1 MASEN
6 TIQNLVHN
14 LEQGSLA
21 SIIRRILFVVV
32 VLTIA
37 TIYIIFKFRGLEH
50 GTAMDQAQIAREI
63 ARGKGFITQ
72 TIRPLA
78 IAQLESN
85 NKSVSAV
92 AFPDTY
98 HAPIYPYLLAPA
110 LTFVKEGWNPEK
122 QGQEIIYAGDRI
134 IAIMGILFFL
144 LAMTINYFTARR
156 LFDHKLAVIGVALV
170 LVSDIFWK
178 YSTSGLPQTLLLF
191 IFSGIVFLLVR
202 AIAAQSE
209 GRPYGLLLGLI
220 GFLFGLLILTHG
232 LTIWILLGAVVF
244 IGFAFKPRGIAGVAV
259 LAIALLVYSPW
270 VVRNV
275 QVTGTPFGVAIFSQ
289 FDEVRQSE
297 AGWMRQNDASLKGVG
312 ITWFRGKV
320 TKEIISQSG
329 QLFALLG
336 YSVAAPIFFLA
347 LLHRFKR
354 KETADL
360 RWAILS
366 MWLFAFVGMAFAGQS
381 SEAIAPNQLH
391 LLFVP
396 TFVCYGMAFL
406 LILWGRMEVNFPYA
420 RPAFITVVFL
430 ATSVQL
436 ILALLPRGNASR
448 LAWPPYAPP
457 IIAVLGKWMQP
468 NEIIASDMPYAV
480 AWYADRKSLW
490 LPKTV
495 EDFNTLNDYNQLQ
508 MPISGVYLTPVT
520 SHLGVFPDIATGEY
534 KSWAGLILRNA
545 ASLDRFPLKAFVP
558 LPINGESIFYSDR
571 DRWSN

>member
-21 SIIRRILFVVV
+21 SIIRRVLFIVV

-37 TIYIIFKFRGLEH
+37 TVYIIFKFRGLEH

-63 ARGKGFITQ
+63 ARGNGFTTQ

-78 IAQLESN
+78 IAQLESK
-85 NKSVSAV
+85 NKPVSAV

-98 HAPIYPYLLAPA
+98 NAPLFPYILAPA
-110 LTFVKEGWNPEK
+110 LSFVKEGWNPEK

-134 IAIMGILFFL
+134 IAIIGILFFL
-144 LAMTINYFTARR
+144 LAVTIGYFTARR
-156 LFDHKLAVIGVALV
+156 LFDHKLAVLGVGLV

-178 YSTSGLPQTLLLF
+178 YSTSGLPQSLLLL
-191 IFSGIVFLLVR
+191 IFSGIVYLFVR
-202 AIAAQSE
+202 AISAQSE
-209 GRPYGLLLGLI
+209 GRPYGILLGLI
-220 GFLFGLLILTHG
+220 GLLFGLLLLTHG
-232 LTIWILLGAVVF
+232 LTIWILLGAVFF
-244 IGFAFKPRGIAGVAV
+244 ISFAFKPRGVAGAAV

-270 VVRNV
+270 IARNV
-275 QVTGTPFGVAIFSQ
+275 KVTGSPFGIAYYSQ

-297 AGWMRQNDASLKGVG
+297 AAWMRQNDASLKGIG

-320 TKEIISQSG
+320 TQEIISQSG
-329 QLFALLG
+329 KLFALLG
-336 YSVAAPIFFLA
+336 YSIAAPIFFLA

-366 MWLFAFVGMAFAGQS
+366 MWLFAFIGMAFAGQS
-381 SEAIAPNQLH
+381 TDFISPNQLH
-391 LLFVP
+391 LLFAP
-396 TFVCYGMAFL
+396 TFVFYGIAFL
-406 LILWGRMEVNFPYA
+406 LILWGRMEVNFPYS
-420 RPAFITVVFL
+420 RVAFITVVFL

-457 IIAVLGKWMQP
+457 IIAVLNRWMQP

-490 LPKTV
+490 LPKSV

-508 MPISGVYLTPVT
+508 MPIAGVYLTPVT
-520 SHLGVFPDIATGEY
+520 SHLGLFPNIASGEY
-534 KSWAGLILRNA
+534 KSWAGLILRNS
-545 ASLDRFPLKAFVP
+545 ASLERFPLKAFVP

>member
-21 SIIRRILFVVV
+21 SIIRRVLFIVV

-37 TIYIIFKFRGLEH
+37 TVYIIFKFRGLEH

-63 ARGKGFITQ
+63 ARGNGFTTQ

-78 IAQLESN
+78 IAQLESK
-85 NKSVSAV
+85 NKPVSAV

-98 HAPIYPYLLAPA
+98 NAPLFPYILAPA
-110 LTFVKEGWNPEK
+110 LSFVKEGWNPEK

-134 IAIMGILFFL
+134 IAIIGILFFL
-144 LAMTINYFTARR
+144 LAVTIGYFTARR
-156 LFDHKLAVIGVALV
+156 LFDHKLAVLGVGLV

-178 YSTSGLPQTLLLF
+178 YSTSGLPQSLLLL
-191 IFSGIVFLLVR
+191 IFSGIVYLFVR
-202 AIAAQSE
+202 AISAQSE
-209 GRPYGLLLGLI
+209 GRPYGILLGLI
-220 GFLFGLLILTHG
+220 GLLFGLLLLTHG
-232 LTIWILLGAVVF
+232 LTIWILLGAVFF
-244 IGFAFKPRGIAGVAV
+244 ISFAFKPRGVAGAAV
-259 LAIALLVYSPW
+259 LAIAMLVYSPW
-270 VVRNV
+270 IARNV
-275 QVTGTPFGVAIFSQ
+275 KVTGSPFGIAYYSQ

-297 AGWMRQNDASLKGVG
+297 AAWMRQNDASLKGIG

-320 TKEIISQSG
+320 TQEIISQSG
-329 QLFALLG
+329 KLFALLG
-336 YSVAAPIFFLA
+336 YSIAAPIFFLA

-366 MWLFAFVGMAFAGQS
+366 MWLFAFIGMAFAGQS
-381 SEAIAPNQLH
+381 TDFISPNQLH
-391 LLFVP
+391 LLFAP
-396 TFVCYGMAFL
+396 TFVFYGIAFL
-406 LILWGRMEVNFPYA
+406 LILWGRMEVNFPYS
-420 RPAFITVVFL
+420 RVAFITVVFL

-457 IIAVLGKWMQP
+457 IIAVLNRWMQP

-490 LPKTV
+490 LPKSV

-508 MPISGVYLTPVT
+508 MPIAGVYLTPVT
-520 SHLGVFPDIATGEY
+520 SHLGLFPNIASGEY
-534 KSWAGLILRNA
+534 KSWAGLILRNS
-545 ASLDRFPLKAFVP
+545 ASLERFPLKAFVP

>member
-21 SIIRRILFVVV
+21 SIIRRVLFIVV

-37 TIYIIFKFRGLEH
+37 TVYIIFKFRGLEH

-63 ARGKGFITQ
+63 ARGNGFTTQ

-78 IAQLESN
+78 IAQLESK
-85 NKSVSAV
+85 NKPVSAV

-98 HAPIYPYLLAPA
+98 NAPLFPYILAPA
-110 LTFVKEGWNPEK
+110 LSFVKEGWNPEK

-134 IAIMGILFFL
+134 IAIIGILFFL
-144 LAMTINYFTARR
+144 LAVTIGYFTARR
-156 LFDHKLAVIGVALV
+156 LFDHKLAVLGVGLV

-178 YSTSGLPQTLLLF
+178 YSTSGLPQSLLLL
-191 IFSGIVFLLVR
+191 IFSGIVYLFVR
-202 AIAAQSE
+202 AISAQSE
-209 GRPYGLLLGLI
+209 GRPYGILLGLI
-220 GFLFGLLILTHG
+220 GLLFGLLLLTHG
-232 LTIWILLGAVVF
+232 LTIWILLGAVFF
-244 IGFAFKPRGIAGVAV
+244 ISFAFKPRGVAGAAV
-259 LAIALLVYSPW
+259 LAIAMLVYSPW
-270 VVRNV
+270 IARNV
-275 QVTGTPFGVAIFSQ
+275 KVTGSPFGIAYYSQ

-297 AGWMRQNDASLKGVG
+297 AAWMRQNDASLKGIG

-320 TKEIISQSG
+320 TQEIISQSG
-329 QLFALLG
+329 KLFALLG
-336 YSVAAPIFFLA
+336 YSIAAPIFFLA

-366 MWLFAFVGMAFAGQS
+366 MWLFAFIGMAFAGQS
-381 SEAIAPNQLH
+381 TDFISPNQLH
-391 LLFVP
+391 LLFAP
-396 TFVCYGMAFL
+396 TFVFYCIAYL
-406 LILWGRMEVNFPYA
+406 LILCGRMEVNFPYS
-420 RPAFITVVFL
+420 RVAFITVVFL

-457 IIAVLGKWMQP
+457 IIAVLNRWMQP

-490 LPKTV
+490 LPKSV

-508 MPISGVYLTPVT
+508 MPIAGVYLTPVT
-520 SHLGVFPDIATGEY
+520 SHLGLFPNIASGEY
-534 KSWAGLILRNA
+534 KSWAGLILRNS
-545 ASLDRFPLKAFVP
+545 ASLERFPLKAFVP